1 MFRVVDLILKKRNG
15 GILTTEEI
23 KFLINSYVEGT
34 IPDYQ
39 ISALLMAIYFNPL
52 TKKEIQDFTMTM
64 LESGDQVDLSKIE
77 GIKVD
82 KHSTGGVGDKTTLVV
97 GPIVSAVGL
106 KLAKMSGRGLGH
118 SGGTLDKLESIPGLS
133 VELTSDEFFK
143 QVNEIGLAV
152 IGQTAN
158 ITPADKKL
166 YALRDVTGTIES
178 EGLIA
183 ASIMSKKLASGADNI
198 VLDVKV
204 GNGAFMKD
212 LASAKSLA
220 GTMVDLGNSLGRQTV
235 AVLTNMEQP
244 LGSAVGNALEVI
256 EAIETLKGNGPE
268 DFKELCISLA
278 SEIVLVSGLVS
289 TIEEAKTLVLEVLE
303 NQEALN
309 KLRLMIKAQGGNPDV
324 IDNYELFGSADE
336 IIELTYQNKEE
347 VFVESIDTEMI
358 GNASV
363 VLGAGRS
370 KKDDIVDPQVGI
382 MIYKKV
388 GEKLNYGDVI
398 AEIHSNGKNT
408 ETAVQMI
415 LDAYTMTNKE
425 VVKQPVVLDIIR

>member
-118 SGGTLDKLESIPGLS
+118 SGGTLDKIESIPGAS
-133 VELTSDEFFK
+133 VNISEDDFIK

-220 GTMVDLGNSLGRQTV
+220 RTMVDLGNSLGRQTV

-289 TIEEAKTLVLEVLE
+289 TIEEAKTLVLEVLA

>member
-64 LESGDQVDLSKIE
+64 LESGDQVDLSNIE

-220 GTMVDLGNSLGRQTV
+220 RTMVDLGNSLGRQTV

-289 TIEEAKTLVLEVLE
+289 TIEEAKTLVLEVLA

>member
-220 GTMVDLGNSLGRQTV
+220 RTMVDLGNSLGRQTV

>member
-220 GTMVDLGNSLGRQTV
+220 RTMVDLGNSLGRQTV

-268 DFKELCISLA
+268 DFKDLCISLA

-289 TIEEAKTLVLEVLE
+289 TIEEAKTLVLEVLA

>member
-220 GTMVDLGNSLGRQTV
+220 RTMVDLGNSLGRQTV

-289 TIEEAKTLVLEVLE
+289 TIEEAKTLVLEVLA

>member
-220 GTMVDLGNSLGRQTV
+220 RTMVDLGNSLGRQTV

-278 SEIVLVSGLVS
+278 SEIVLVSVLVS
-289 TIEEAKTLVLEVLE
+289 TIEEAKTLVLEVLA